1 LPGRQLE
8 LLKAVQAT
16 GKPTIVVLMNGR
28 PLTINWIAGNSAAI
42 LETWFAGTQAGNA
55 IADVI
60 FGDVNPGGK
69 LPVTFPRAVGQLP
82 LYYNHMNTGRPP
94 DANNKYTSK
103 YLDVDWKPLFP
114 FGYGLSYT
122 TFEIA
127 NLRLSNNRI
136 RANEKLTV
144 TVDVKNTGQRAG
156 DEVVQLYLRDLVASV
171 SRPVKELKGFERV
184 ALRPGE
190 TKQVS
195 FVIGTDQL
203 GFWNR
208 QLRFVVEPGAFQVM
222 VGSNS
227 ESTIDSKF
235 EVVK

>member
-1 LPGRQLE
+1 MRSTFDGGQGTRRPFFPNE
-8 LLKAVQAT
+8 TAT
-16 GKPTIVVLMNGR
+16 R
-28 PLTINWIAGNSAAI
+28 YC
-42 LETWFAGTQAGNA
+42 
-55 IADVI
+55 
-60 FGDVNPGGK
+60 
-69 LPVTFPRAVGQLP
+69 AVGQLP

-122 TFEIA
+122 TFEIT
-127 NLRLSNNRI
+127 NLRLSKNRI
-136 RANEKLTV
+136 RSNETLTV

-171 SRPVKELKGFERV
+171 SRPVKELKGFQRI

-190 TKQVS
+190 TKQVE
-195 FVIGTDQL
+195 FVIGAEQL

-208 QLRFVVEPGAFQVM
+208 AMRFVVEPGAFQVM
-222 VGSNS
+222 VGSSS
-227 ESTIDSKF
+227 EATIETKF
-235 EVVK
+235 EVVR